1 MRLFHACLTGA
12 LLLTTGLLT
21 AGVASA
27 QEHSEADRALATFS
41 AAELRQISP
50 LLDGGV
56 VSLVEWAYGTEL
68 PAVVLACRVH
78 ASPDVVAAVIGD
90 PAHYPAFMPALDS
103 VTVTSDAMNEGVRSV
118 SYGWTWEASI
128 FTLHG
133 DNTMEHYAP
142 PEGEA
147 ARGHRFVVRSTGG
160 DLGVGRTV
168 WRILPDGD
176 GSIVMSSSRM
186 DLRDANYIARSLAA
200 ASSTMNR
207 SINVALAF
215 SMMARTRAEAE
226 RRSGTSRA
234 HLPAPSGEPERPS
247 FDATRIEALL
257 MRGDLMWVETTDGT
271 DQGRVVAFTRLSQD
285 PARVSAA
292 ILDPGGF
299 ANGMLS
305 GAHANVL
312 ETTATST
319 RFEWGIDLPLV
330 GTSGEM
336 RMTARED
343 GILCLDATD
352 GALEGA
358 AWRYFAQPRDY
369 GTLLT
374 AWGTFDLASG
384 LWLVDVV
391 QGADPSF
398 RPGLSASAELMMVR
412 GLRYR
417 LDRP

>member
-1 MRLFHACLTGA
+1 MRFAS
-12 LLLTTGLLT
+12 LLLTLLLGIST
-21 AGVASA
+21 ASA
-27 QEHSEADRALATFS
+27 QERAVEADRPLATFRPE
-41 AAELRQISP
+41 ELRQLAP

-68 PAVVLACRVH
+68 PAVVIACRVD
-78 ASPDVVAAVIGD
+78 APVDVVAAVIGD
-90 PAHYPAFMPALDS
+90 PARYPDFMAALDG
-103 VTVTSDAMNEGVRSV
+103 VTVTSEELRGDVRSLA
-118 SYGWTWEASI
+118 YEWAWQASV

-133 DNTMEHYAP
+133 ENTMEAYAP
-142 PEGEA
+142 PAEA
-147 ARGHRFVVRSTGG
+147 PERGYRFVVRSTGG

-168 WRILPDGD
+168 WRVLPDGS
-176 GSIVMSSSRM
+176 GSLVMSSSRM

-200 ASSTMNR
+200 ASSSVNR

-215 SMMARTRAEAE
+215 SMVTRTRAEAE
-226 RRSGTSRA
+226 RRHGRSRA
-234 HLPAPSGEPERPS
+234 HLPTLSGEPAPLA
-247 FDATRIEALL
+247 FDATRIEDVL
-257 MRGDLMWVETTDGT
+257 MRGDLLWVETTDGT
-271 DQGRVVAFTRLSQD
+271 DQGRVVAFTRLSQRPD
-285 PARVSAA
+285 QVRAA
-292 ILDPGGF
+292 ILDPAGF
-299 ANGMLS
+299 TNGMLS
-305 GAHANVL
+305 GAHANIL
-312 ETTATST
+312 EAGEAGT

-336 RMTARED
+336 RMSERSD
-343 GILCLDATD
+343 GVLCLDATS
-352 GALEGA
+352 GALSGA
-358 AWRYFAQPRDY
+358 AWRYETLPRSY

-417 LDRP
+417 LDRG

>member
-1 MRLFHACLTGA
+1 MRLLPACLTGA
-12 LLLTTGLLT
+12 LLLTT
-21 AGVASA
+21 GVASA
-27 QEHSEADRALATFS
+27 QEHSEADRVLATFS
-41 AAELRQISP
+41 AAELRQIAP

-133 DNTMEHYAP
+133 DNTMEQYSP
-142 PEGEA
+142 PEGDPS
-147 ARGHRFVVRSTGG
+147 RGYRFVVRSTGG

-168 WRILPDGD
+168 WRVLPDGD

-226 RRSGTSRA
+226 RRSGTTRPT
-234 HLPAPSGEPERPS
+234 LPAPSGEPERPS

-285 PARVSAA
+285 PGRVSAA

-358 AWRYFAQPRDY
+358 AWRYHAQPREY

-417 LDRP
+417 LDRG